1 MARRW
6 EHGVNC
12 WSPGKSPL
20 SRLLACIVS
29 STRRCDVSI
38 ILFSSLFPFNLA
50 ASIFFVHGFL
60 SWPRPRFP
68 LKNFVKPLLH
78 PRAYWSPLLV
88 LSAKY
93 LPLALVLE
101 DRSPGLA
108 GFLASPPRLL
118 SGVPGLLAFRHFLRL
133 VLRVSFLFC
142 CFPDLTVINLLPA
155 SPNRPPPI
163 ACSAVK
169 GPGLLQDSGRGL
181 PPLGA
186 WAGTP
191 QWPFP
196 RDPLWGASVSALGL

>member
-6 EHGVNC
+6 ERGVDR

-88 LSAKY
+88 LSAKQFCNCFNEMGKWPCD
-93 LPLALVLE
+93 LMLLKKKKIRHILN
-101 DRSPGLA
+101 
-108 GFLASPPRLL
+108 PRMLHWLYPL
-118 SGVPGLLAFRHFLRL
+118 SGIFFPQMTSWPHPPLLLCLCSQGDLSWLLCVPLTPQLCATFHFL
-133 VLRVSFLFC
+133 
-142 CFPDLTVINLLPA
+142 
-155 SPNRPPPI
+155 
-163 ACSAVK
+163 
-169 GPGLLQDSGRGL
+169 
-181 PPLGA
+181 
-186 WAGTP
+186 
-191 QWPFP
+191 
-196 RDPLWGASVSALGL
+196 